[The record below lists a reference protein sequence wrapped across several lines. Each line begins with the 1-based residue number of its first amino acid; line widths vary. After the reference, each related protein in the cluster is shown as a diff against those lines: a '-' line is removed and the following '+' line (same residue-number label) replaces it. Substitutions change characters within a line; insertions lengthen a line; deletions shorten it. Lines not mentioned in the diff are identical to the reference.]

1 MKNVKLNLSTKVVK
15 VGTFKI
21 NTAVTKEMVDEISAF
36 SYATNYIKKSLV
48 KPMDTVIIKIYDDKC
63 HDNYYKVEI
72 NQKLLERFTKIYK
85 ITKNEGI
92 RKILEA
98 ADICEKNMASG
109 VGMME
114 ESLIQELSTSIDRE
128 IIKKLMSMNK

>member
-1 MKNVKLNLSTKVVK
+1 MKNVKLNISTKEVK

-21 NTAVTKEMVDEISAF
+21 NTAVTREMVNEISAF

-63 HDNYYKVEI
+63 HDNFYKVEI
-72 NQKLLERFTKIYK
+72 NQKLLERYSKIYK
-85 ITKNEGI
+85 VTKNEGLK
-92 RKILEA
+92 KILEA
-98 ADICEKNMASG
+98 ADICEKNMSSS

-114 ESLIQELSTSIDRE
+114 ESLIQELSSSIDRE
-128 IIKKLMSMNK
+128 IIKKLISL